1 MRYGPGADRPSMVRL
16 AATRKRATTRHCS
29 VKLILLGNDQRLFA
43 KYARPT
49 VHDRAGQR
57 RHIRAGAGR
66 VNWGHDQH
74 ATAPTPDPA
83 PGACFRRSRRTRCW
97 RRRAGPAM
105 AVTRLSAL
113 RLRLAERL
121 RPLAWQS
128 TLAVA
133 ALVGVLGALCTIG
146 FRALILLAE
155 RMIFNSSG
163 SLVHIAAGLPWWQRL
178 IAPSGG
184 GLVAGLLLAWARR
197 QPEQAG
203 AGDYMEAVALGNGEL
218 GVRASVLR
226 ALSATA
232 TVASGGA
239 IGREGPM
246 VQLAA
251 LAGSLIG
258 RWRQMPVPRRRLYVA
273 CGAAAGIASAYN
285 APIAGALFVA
295 EIVLRS
301 VAIESLGPLIVAAV
315 AANVVVGALSDDGP
329 VYHMPAFVLHHG
341 ATTLVLAG
349 VGLCAGLL
357 APAYLALLDGARAA
371 FGRWR
376 GPLWL
381 KLGAGGLLV
390 GLISLR
396 EPGVWGNGYSVVN
409 DILQGQ
415 WLWKALLMMLA
426 LKLLAVS
433 ATTGSGAVGGI
444 FTPTLFVGAV
454 VGALFGVVVQEYWPG
469 LIQVPVAVAVGMG
482 AFLADCTHAPLMS
495 VLMIFEMTESY
506 SAVVP
511 LMAACI
517 LAYAISRLLRPASIY
532 AVGHGASQQAPALT
546 MAADLLRDD
555 PPVLPVGASMAELED
570 VFLRRRWQHV
580 YLNDAAGRFAG
591 AISVYDFTAALQA
604 AADTA
609 QTWPAEL
616 VRADYPRVRDTAPAW
631 QVMEAFTRHPGERLP
646 VLDAAGRLRGYVT
659 KTDVVLM
666 FRDLLGGG

>member
-57 RHIRAGAGR
+57 RHIRAGAGC

-83 PGACFRRSRRTRCW
+83 PGACFRRARRTRC
-97 RRRAGPAM
+97 RRRRSGPAM
-105 AVTRLSAL
+105 PVTRLSAL

-146 FRALILLAE
+146 FRALILLVE
-155 RMIFNSSG
+155 RLAFHSSG

-178 IAPSGG
+178 LAPAGG

-203 AGDYMEAVALGNGEL
+203 A
-218 GVRASVLR
+218 S
-226 ALSATA
+226 
-232 TVASGGA
+232 
-239 IGREGPM
+239 GREGPM

-273 CGAAAGIASAYN
+273 CGAAAGIATAYN

-329 VYHMPAFVLHHG
+329 VYHMPVFVLAHG
-341 ATTLVLAG
+341 ATTLVLSG

-371 FGRWR
+371 FGRWH

-381 KLGAGGLLV
+381 KLGTGGLLV

-409 DILQGQ
+409 AILQGQ
-415 WLWKALLMMLA
+415 WVWQALLTMLA

-454 VGALFGVVVQEYWPG
+454 VGALFGVVVQAYWPG
-469 LIQVPVAVAVGMG
+469 LIPVPVAVAVGMG
-482 AFLADCTHAPLMS
+482 AFLAACTHAPLMS
-495 VLMIFEMTESY
+495 VLMLFEMTESY
-506 SAVVP
+506 STIVP

-532 AVGHGASQQAPALT
+532 AVGHGASQHAPALT

-555 PPVLPVGASMAELED
+555 PPVLVVGASMAELED
-570 VFLRRRWQHV
+570 LFLRRRWQHV
-580 YLNDAAGRFAG
+580 YLSDAAG
-591 AISVYDFTAALQA
+591 
-604 AADTA
+604 
-609 QTWPAEL
+609 
-616 VRADYPRVRDTAPAW
+616 
-631 QVMEAFTRHPGERLP
+631 
-646 VLDAAGRLRGYVT
+646 
-659 KTDVVLM
+659 
-666 FRDLLGGG
+666 